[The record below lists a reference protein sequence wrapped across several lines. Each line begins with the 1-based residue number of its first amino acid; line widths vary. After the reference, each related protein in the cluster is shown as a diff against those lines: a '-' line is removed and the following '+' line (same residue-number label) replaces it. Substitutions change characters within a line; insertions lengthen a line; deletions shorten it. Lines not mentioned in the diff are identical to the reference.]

1 MKITKDMLIADALK
15 CGNAEEIA
23 NVLFSVG
30 MHSRRQTQR
39 SGREIT
45 TAHIRRDKGR
55 GSQGPRPFACGMR
68 SGGNGR
74 KRILYLLQ

>member
-30 MHSRRQTQR
+30 MHCL
-39 SGREIT
+39 GCAL
-45 TAHIRRDKGR
+45 AHNETVEDAAAVPGVDVDARVDKLNEAAER
-55 GSQGPRPFACGMR
+55 
-68 SGGNGR
+68 
-74 KRILYLLQ
+74 